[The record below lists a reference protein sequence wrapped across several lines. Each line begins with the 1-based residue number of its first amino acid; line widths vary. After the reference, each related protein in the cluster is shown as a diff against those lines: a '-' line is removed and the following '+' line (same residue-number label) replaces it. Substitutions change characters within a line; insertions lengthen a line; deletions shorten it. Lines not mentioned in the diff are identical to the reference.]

1 MCDYSLMCYRN
12 RLAIDGEELVV
23 HRFPSGSK
31 GLASPSD
38 LPENRPKE
46 RRSWW
51 VELKDALIGSQD
63 QTVPAVC
70 IPPGATLVLRNLS
83 EPLQRKYELHS
94 EETVTFQELTG
105 AVNTYRDAVRFSND
119 VQLRIQ
125 DLPEGLHVTVLD
137 LGGEEMEIPRTGE
150 AVLLGRERL

>member
-12 RLAIDGEELVV
+12 RLAVEGEELVV

-38 LPENRPKE
+38 LPENRPRE

-51 VELKDALIGSQD
+51 VELKNALLGTQD
-63 QTVPAVC
+63 QSVPAVC
-70 IPPGATLVLRNLS
+70 IPPGATLKVRNLS

-94 EETVTFQELTG
+94 DETVVFEELTG
-105 AVNTYRDAVRFSND
+105 AVNTYRDAVHFQND
-119 VQLRIQ
+119 IQLRIQ
-125 DLPEGLHVTVLD
+125 DLPEGLPVTVID
-137 LGGEEMEIPRTGE
+137 LGGEEVELPITGT
-150 AVLLGRERL
+150 AALLSRERV